1 MKNPLAHPADPTPN
15 LSVTPPSKP
24 GGARETD
31 SPGKAILCALAGG
44 AVLTLNDGL
53 VKTLS
58 VDFPVGQVLALRGV
72 FIYIMVF
79 LFAMRMG
86 GIHTAWQIKSWKG
99 QGLRGACVIGSSFA
113 FVTGLSYLPLADTIA
128 IAFAGP
134 LFVTLM
140 APLMLGEHVGW
151 RRWAA
156 VLVGFVGVLV
166 IVRPSSEAFQWF
178 AVFPLAASFL
188 GGMRDLITRKMAAS
202 ETTVAVLFVTTSSVV
217 VAGFLTFFFTDWA
230 PVETRHLK
238 YFIGSGL
245 LIGVAH
251 YLIIESFRLGE
262 AALVSPFKYANILW
276 AVLFGYLLFGDL
288 PDGATLLGA
297 LIVSTSGLYILHRER
312 IRVRAARQNKA

>member
-1 MKNPLAHPADPTPN
+1 MKNPLEHPANPTPI
-15 LSVTPPSKP
+15 LPPTSP
-24 GGARETD
+24 GARDTD

-53 VKTLS
+53 VKTLAAE
-58 VDFPVGQVLALRGV
+58 FPVGQVLALRGV
-72 FIYIMVF
+72 FIYIMIAVF
-79 LFAMRMG
+79 ALRMG
-86 GIHTAWQIKSWKG
+86 GLHTAWQIKSWKG
-99 QGLRGACVIGSSFA
+99 QGLRGFCVVGSSFT
-113 FVTGLSYLPLADTIA
+113 FVTGLYYMPLADAIA

-134 LFVTLM
+134 LFVTLL

-156 VLVGFVGVLV
+156 VLVGFAGVLV
-166 IVRPSSEAFQWF
+166 IVRPGTAAFQWF
-178 AVFPLAASFL
+178 VVFPLMASFL

-202 ETTVAVLFVTTSSVV
+202 ETTVAVLFVTTTAVV
-217 VAGFLTFFFTDWA
+217 VAGFLSFFFTDWQPIEA
-230 PVETRHLK
+230 RHLK

-245 LIGVAH
+245 LIGIAH

-262 AALVSPFKYANILW
+262 AALVSPFKYGNVLW

-297 LIVSTSGLYILHRER
+297 LIVSMSGLYILQRER
-312 IRVRAARQNKA
+312 IRARAARMNKA

>member
-1 MKNPLAHPADPTPN
+1 MKNPLAHPTDPTPN
-15 LSVTPPSKP
+15 LSVEPPRKP
-24 GGARETD
+24 GGARDTD

-53 VKTLS
+53 VKTLTA
-58 VDFPVGQVLALRGV
+58 DFPVGQVLALRGL
-72 FIYIMVF
+72 IMYILIFTLAVR
-79 LFAMRMG
+79 LG
-86 GIHTAWQIKSWKG
+86 GVHTAWQIKSWKG
-99 QGLRGACVIGSSFA
+99 QGLRGVCVIGGSFS
-113 FVTGLSYLPLADTIA
+113 FVTGLSYLPLADNIA

-140 APLMLGEHVGW
+140 APVMLGEHVGW

-166 IVRPSSEAFQWF
+166 IVRPSSSAFQWV
-178 AVFPLAASFL
+178 AIFPLMASFL
-188 GGMRDLITRKMAAS
+188 GGMRDVLTRKMAAS
-202 ETTVAVLFVTTSSVV
+202 ETTVAVLFVTTTSVV
-217 VAGFLTFFFTDWA
+217 GAGFVSYFFTDWM
-230 PVETRHLK
+230 PIETHHLK
-238 YFIGSGL
+238 YYLGSGL

-262 AALVSPFKYANILW
+262 AALVSPFKYSNILW

-297 LIVSTSGLYILHRER
+297 FIVSMCGLYILHRER
-312 IRVRAARQNKA
+312 LRSRAARQTQT